1 MLKETLMNLRPFQKL
16 VDLIKQSKTGYIT
29 KQELLE
35 YNTSTSRD
43 SKNKDVNNDKSE
55 SCDFANNF
63 DWIIAWGRMALLIDY
78 NSDNATITLRE
89 T

>member
-1 MLKETLMNLRPFQKL
+1 MSIMM
-16 VDLIKQSKTGYIT
+16 
-29 KQELLE
+29 
-35 YNTSTSRD
+35 
-43 SKNKDVNNDKSE
+43 SE

-78 NSDNATITLRE
+78 NSDNETITLRE